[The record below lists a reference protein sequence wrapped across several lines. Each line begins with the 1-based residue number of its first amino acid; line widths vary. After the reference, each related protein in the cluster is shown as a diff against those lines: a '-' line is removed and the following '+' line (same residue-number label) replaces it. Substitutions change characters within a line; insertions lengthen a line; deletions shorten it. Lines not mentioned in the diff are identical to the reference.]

1 MCARLIAHRAQDPR
15 AGRAWLSD
23 VGRRLAPLHAR
34 WSSEEGDEGW
44 TSRVAAAPLRLP
56 LVARFSAV
64 LIGRLGRAGRALLG
78 RAHRAPRPC
87 SSGASAALVACFS
100 GALIGRLARAVRA
113 LLGCVDIGRSW
124 RFVGRPAPRLMG
136 GVMRTGCA
144 TSRPLVARWLGA
156 AARWCYAP
164 TCNDGQHEVRR
175 CLARW
180 ALVARAT
187 AANFS
192 CGGGA
197 AAGRRSGDAPTMS

>member
-1 MCARLIAHRAQDPR
+1 MRARLIAHRAQDQR
-15 AGRAWLSD
+15 AGRAWLPD

-56 LVARFSAV
+56 LVARFSTA

-78 RAHRAPRPC
+78 RAHRAPRPRWSRASRPR
-87 SSGASAALVACFS
+87 SSGASAALVALFS
-100 GALIGRLARAVRA
+100 ATLIGRLARAGRA

-124 RFVGRPAPRLMG
+124 RYVGRPAPRLMG

-164 TCNDGQHEVRR
+164 TCDDGQHEVR
-175 CLARW
+175 
-180 ALVARAT
+180 
-187 AANFS
+187 
-192 CGGGA
+192 
-197 AAGRRSGDAPTMS
+197 